1 MRQSYLQR
9 RDQLTTYFDQTA
21 AKAWQAL
28 TSTDPVNGIRRTVR
42 AGRDEMRR
50 TLLDWLPEDLTGK
63 TLLDAGCGTGALSVE
78 AAGRGACVV
87 GIDVAANLIEVAR
100 QRAAGAYTR
109 GTLDFRVGDML
120 EDAPLEVDYIVAMD
134 SLIHYEQDDV
144 LKLIGEFT
152 ARSREGVLFTSAPW
166 TPMLGAM
173 HFVGRL
179 LPHRSH
185 RAPSIVPLKTNR
197 LMDGINASVGATG
210 WSADRTARVTSGF
223 YISQAIGV
231 MRTC

>member
-42 AGRDEMRR
+42 AGRDDMRR
-50 TLLDWLPEDLTGK
+50 TLLDWLPDDLSGK
-63 TLLDAGCGTGALSVE
+63 TLLDAGCGTGTLSIE
-78 AAGRGACVV
+78 AAERGANVV
-87 GIDVAANLIEVAR
+87 GIDVAANLVEVAR
-100 QRAAGAYTR
+100 ERAAGVYTP
-109 GTLDFRVGDML
+109 GSLDFRVGDML
-120 EDAPLEVDYIVAMD
+120 EDAPLELDYIVAMD

-152 ARSREGVLFTSAPW
+152 SRAREGVLFTSAPW
-166 TPMLGAM
+166 TPLLGAM

-179 LPHRSH
+179 LPHLAH
-185 RAPSIVPLKTNR
+185 RAPSIVPLKTER
-197 LMDGINASVGATG
+197 LMAGINSTVGANG
-210 WSADRTARVTSGF
+210 WSADRTTRVTSGF